1 MPQWPK
7 DTEAD
12 RDAFYGDPGKGQID
26 AQMVPVIPPFAMFY
40 TDDKGKTT
48 RVKKI
53 MFHRKC
59 APNLLAALNEI
70 WDYCGRDQAK
80 IDASGASKYFGAYEP
95 RKVRGSATK
104 WSNHAYAAAIDLNAL
119 QNALGMIGNMPQF
132 IVDAFCRQ
140 GAMWGGWYKG
150 RKDYMHFEFVDNG
163 GRKPQSMPPI
173 VGAKPAEAAVSTLT
187 VAKAIDT
194 GDRRTRMGRMIL
206 SFEARRDKNGHL
218 EVYKLP
224 ANDGGGTY
232 EVAGINDR
240 YHPEQASHLAAL
252 IRAGRFDEAEATAVE
267 YMVKYTDVAAGW
279 TTNAGVEFYLRDC
292 VFNRGPGGAA
302 NILQIALGVGADGSI
317 GTVTREALSKVAP
330 AALLDQLRV
339 AREHYEDQVA
349 PGRPNLRQGLIN
361 RWNKALV
368 EAKKFAAETPTT
380 TQQNTAKAVV
390 GTGGVAGAAT
400 ITHGVK
406 EGWGLLDW
414 SLLAGGVVLAALLAW
429 LAFRYVWPRFRAW
442 RAQPT
447 PQNAAPPQDGDKGN
461 SVPVTKGP
469 VSGPADGSP
478 ARLLKPAV
486 KSSRARRRAPR
497 KPAAKPM
504 GKKKPTHNSP
514 KRKAA

>member
-1 MPQWPK
+1 MMWPK

-12 RDAFYGDPGKGQID
+12 RDAFYGDPGKRQID
-26 AQMVPVIPPFAMFY
+26 AQMVPVIPPFAMYY
-40 TDDKGKTT
+40 TDDKGKTS

-59 APNLLAALNEI
+59 SANLLAALNEI

-80 IDASGASKYFGAYEP
+80 IDASGASKYFGAYEH
-95 RKVRGSATK
+95 RKVRGSDTK

-119 QNALGMIGNMPQF
+119 QNALGTIGNMPQF

-173 VGAKPAEAAVSTLT
+173 MGASPVEAAPSSVT

-194 GDRRTRMGRMIL
+194 GDRRSRMGRVIL
-206 SFEARRDKNGHL
+206 SFEARRDAQGHL
-218 EVYKLP
+218 AVYRLP

-240 YHPEQASHLAAL
+240 YHPEQASQLRTL
-252 IRAGRFDEAEATAVE
+252 IQAGRFDEAEATAID

-302 NILQIALGVGADGSI
+302 KILQIALGVGADGSI
-317 GTVTREALSKVAP
+317 GTVTREALSKAAP
-330 AALLDQLRV
+330 GPLLDQLRA

-349 PGRPNLRQGLIN
+349 PGRSNLRQGLIN

-380 TQQNTAKAVV
+380 SQKNVGDLVKIGTAA
-390 GTGGVAGAAT
+390 GGGAT
-400 ITHGVK
+400 VLHGVK
-406 EGWGLLDW
+406 AGWTMLDW
-414 SLLAGGVVLAALLAW
+414 LQVGVEVAAVVVVLYLGW
-429 LAFRYVWPRFRAW
+429 RYVWPWWKARRSA
-442 RAQPT
+442 ATAAASAVPAATPATVPGNTGLPT
-447 PQNAAPPQDGDKGN
+447 AVAIWAGQGPS
-461 SVPVTKGP
+461 SVPVP
-469 VSGPADGSP
+469 PSAPN
-478 ARLLKPAV
+478 ARRAQRKRTTARRAAKKPA
-486 KSSRARRRAPR
+486 KKPARRRA
-497 KPAAKPM
+497 
-504 GKKKPTHNSP
+504 
-514 KRKAA
+514 

>member
-1 MPQWPK
+1 
-7 DTEAD
+7 
-12 RDAFYGDPGKGQID
+12 
-26 AQMVPVIPPFAMFY
+26 MVPVIPPFAMFY
-40 TDDKGKTT
+40 TDDAGKTS

-80 IDASGASKYFGAYEP
+80 VDASGASKYFGAYEH
-95 RKVRGSATK
+95 RKVRGSVTK

-119 QNALGMIGNMPQF
+119 QNALGTIGNMPQF

-140 GAMWGGWYKG
+140 GAMWGGWYQG

-173 VGAKPAEAAVSTLT
+173 LGAKPVEAAPPIVTGA
-187 VAKAIDT
+187 AKPSNAS
-194 GDRRTRMGRMIL
+194 DRRTRMGRMIL
-206 SFEARRDKNGHL
+206 SFEARRDAQGHL
-218 EVYKLP
+218 AVYKLP

-240 YHPEQASHLAAL
+240 YHPEQANHLALL
-252 IRAGRFDEAEATAVE
+252 IRAGRFDEAEATAIE
-267 YMVKYTDVAAGW
+267 YMVKYTDLAAGW

-302 NILQIALGVGADGSI
+302 KILQIALGVGADGSI

-330 AALLDQLRV
+330 GPLLEQLRA

-380 TQQNTAKAVV
+380 TQKSAADLVKIGTAA
-390 GTGGVAGAAT
+390 GGGAT
-400 ITHGVK
+400 VLHGVK
-406 EGWGLLDW
+406 AGWTMLQWLELGAEIAAAVAVLYLGWHYALPWWKARRAAAKAAAAMVPAAVSATVPGNPGLPSAVAIW
-414 SLLAGGVVLAALLAW
+414 AGRAPSPVPAPQPAPTTRRATRKRTTARRAA
-429 LAFRYVWPRFRAW
+429 
-442 RAQPT
+442 
-447 PQNAAPPQDGDKGN
+447 KK
-461 SVPVTKGP
+461 PVK
-469 VSGPADGSP
+469 
-478 ARLLKPAV
+478 KP
-486 KSSRARRRAPR
+486 ARRRA
-497 KPAAKPM
+497 
-504 GKKKPTHNSP
+504 
-514 KRKAA
+514 